1 MSNFLVTD
9 ARPSTYWA
17 NVWHSFGMSLTLAV
31 LLSSALGTRNICDT
45 LMLGKME
52 GFGLGFF
59 WVFLQ
64 LYRFCHTLHSQ
75 DSLGFEEV

>member
-9 ARPSTYWA
+9 ARPSTYWD

-31 LLSSALGTRNICDT
+31 LLSSALGTRNMRDT
-45 LMLGKME
+45 LLLGKME

-59 WVFLQ
+59 GWFFAAIQVLPYFA
-64 LYRFCHTLHSQ
+64 
-75 DSLGFEEV
+75 